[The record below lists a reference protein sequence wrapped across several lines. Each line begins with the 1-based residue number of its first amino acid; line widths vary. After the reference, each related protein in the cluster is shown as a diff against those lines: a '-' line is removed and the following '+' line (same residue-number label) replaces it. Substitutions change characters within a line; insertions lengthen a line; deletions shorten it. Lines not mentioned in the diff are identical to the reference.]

1 MENHQA
7 MRENGYATRVEI
19 AFEAFPCGPCASE
32 AHKALTFL
40 EGVVQIVFNPCVRR
54 ASVFFDPSMAD
65 IPLILSTLEP
75 FCPNTRVISVM
86 IPIKKERSNDKN
98 FDVRRLD

>member
-19 AFEAFPCGPCASE
+19 AFEAFPYGPCASE

-54 ASVFFDPSMAD
+54 ASVFFDPSKID

-75 FCPNTRVISVM
+75 LCPNPRVISVT
-86 IPIKKERSNDKN
+86 IPIKKECSNGTNRDL
-98 FDVRRLD
+98 RRLD